1 MGTSRTGAVQYN
13 AFFVTVST
21 AAEFEKS
28 ESKILGYPDLEAAEI
43 LV

>member
-28 ESKILGYPDLEAAEI
+28 DLEAAEI